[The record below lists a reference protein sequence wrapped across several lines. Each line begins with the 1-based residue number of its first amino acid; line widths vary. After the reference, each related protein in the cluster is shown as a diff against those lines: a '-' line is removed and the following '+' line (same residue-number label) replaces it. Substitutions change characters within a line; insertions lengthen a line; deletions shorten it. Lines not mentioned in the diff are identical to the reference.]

1 MSFRGKG
8 TVFIISAPSGAGKTS
23 LVKSIVQSLPDIRV
37 SVSYTTR
44 LARIGEAEGADYHF
58 VSQEDFNI
66 MRNEGNFLEH
76 ATVFEKSYGTSRVWV
91 EETVNKGIDVI
102 LEIDWQ
108 GARQIRTHLFD
119 TVSIYILP
127 PSREILSER
136 LANRHPEKNELVD
149 FRMQKAK
156 DELVHFSE
164 YDYLVMNDDFDKALK
179 DLVSIVHSVRLQRRY
194 QELKYLQVLESLV
207 S

>member
-1 MSFRGKG
+1 MSFSGRG

-23 LVKSIVQSLPDIRV
+23 LVKSIVQTLPDICV

-44 LARIGEAEGADYHF
+44 APRLEEVEGLDYHF
-58 VSQEDFNI
+58 VSQNDFDI

-76 ATVFEKSYGTSRVWV
+76 ATVFEKCYGTSRVWV
-91 EETVNKGIDVI
+91 EETLNKGKDVI

-119 TVSIYILP
+119 TISIYILP
-127 PSREILSER
+127 PSREVLSER
-136 LANRHPEKNELVD
+136 LANRHQDTNELVD
-149 FRMQKAK
+149 FRMQKARE
-156 DELVHFSE
+156 ELIHFSE
-164 YDYLVMNDDFDKALK
+164 YDYLVMNDDFDKALA

-194 QELKYLQVLESLV
+194 QELKYLQVLENLV